1 MKTNLKEKFDKI
13 KDHWHPYIIGDLND
27 NYVKLAKLQG
37 DFVWHQHDLED
48 ELFVVISGTL
58 MMDFK
63 DGTTVETRAGEVILV
78 PKGVQHKP
86 WTREG
91 EEVCVMLV
99 EPKSTKHTGEVKSAK
114 TVEDLTWI

>member
-63 DGTTVETRAGEVILV
+63 DGTTSRDSRRGSHLGAKRCTAQAMDERGRGSLCHASRA
-78 PKGVQHKP
+78 
-86 WTREG
+86 
-91 EEVCVMLV
+91 
-99 EPKSTKHTGEVKSAK
+99 
-114 TVEDLTWI
+114 